1 VVNDVIAV
9 DDIDKQ
15 LIESLQQDGRRAY
28 TKLAKDVG
36 LSEAAVRARVQ
47 RLIDSEVIQ
56 VVAVTN
62 PLSLGFRRMA
72 MIGIRIEGDTRP
84 VADKISA
91 LPEVEY
97 LVSTSGSFDLLA
109 EVVCENDDH
118 LFELLN
124 DKIRAIGAVRSTETF
139 SYLRLQ
145 KQTYAWGTR

>member
-1 VVNDVIAV
+1 MNGVVAV
-9 DDIDKQ
+9 DAIDKQ

-47 RLIDSEVIQ
+47 RLIESDVIQ

-62 PLSLGFRRMA
+62 PLLLGFRRMA
-72 MIGIRIEGDTRP
+72 MIGICIEGDTRP
-84 VADKISA
+84 VAEKIMSF
-91 LPEVEY
+91 PEVEY

-124 DKIRAIGAVRSTETF
+124 DKIRAISTVRSTETF